1 MNFLCR
7 VGLAENEISDAP
19 LPHRKQGT
27 FLAFDFSQ
35 TQLEFPLT
43 VYGSFIFVLFTEL
56 FMQASDATYFVQ
68 LPLRQGF
75 GFIHVE
81 IMEIPL
87 KIKIDRR
94 FEAFL
99 LL

>member
-43 VYGSFIFVLFTEL
+43 VYGSFIFILFTEL
-56 FMQASDATYFVQ
+56 AWSDSTDSLAYEFYLGV
-68 LPLRQGF
+68 
-75 GFIHVE
+75 V
-81 IMEIPL
+81 IM
-87 KIKIDRR
+87 RC
-94 FEAFL
+94 L
-99 LL
+99 LDS